1 MKQIFRQKEVTFNV
15 EVDKMI
21 NVTAKGY
28 SKQSVKVFG
37 SAESAQTF
45 TMDGTA
51 MPILGIEKKN
61 LSGEIIIAVGTSDVL
76 SIKKTIFG
84 VKVAEINSI

>member
-1 MKQIFRQKEVTFNV
+1 MKNVIRQREVTF
-15 EVDKMI
+15 EIEIDKTI

-37 SAESAQTF
+37 AAENAQTF
-45 TMDGTA
+45 TMDGSA
-51 MPILGIEKKN
+51 MPILEIDKKN
-61 LSGEIIIAVGTSDVL
+61 LSGEIIISVGTSDVL
-76 SIKKTIFG
+76 VIRKTIFG